1 MEDLLAHI
9 RADAKDLRHEVQKAS
24 RQGRGTSQEI
34 SDFREN
40 ALQSFL
46 QNYFPFPYRIAK
58 GGIRDSRGNK
68 SDSIDCILVN
78 PFHPYTIDSR
88 DKFKIILADGVDAAV
103 EVKPDISR
111 KTELIRGLEQ
121 GLTVKALRRTRTP
134 LLKISSPSEEMV
146 NYSLRTPYFIFATKA
161 KRNILETAEEVT
173 DFYSNEGISSLDQA
187 DAIVVESVGIIANY
201 PVKGLFTWEQ
211 KDTSEK
217 ASKIFERDTGWF
229 FEEWGVDTL
238 AGFLLKLNSAFPARG
253 TLHAP
258 LISEYLRTTQILDIV
273 PLPAELEAKAFYK
286 QQAASKRDGGN

>member
-9 RADAKDLRHEVQKAS
+9 RADAKDLRHEFQKAS

-121 GLTVKALRRTRTP
+121 GLTVKALLPVLPFSRSQVRVKKWSTTLCALP
-134 LLKISSPSEEMV
+134 TLSSPPKQ
-146 NYSLRTPYFIFATKA
+146 R
-161 KRNILETAEEVT
+161 ET
-173 DFYSNEGISSLDQA
+173 F
-187 DAIVVESVGIIANY
+187 
-201 PVKGLFTWEQ
+201 W
-211 KDTSEK
+211 
-217 ASKIFERDTGWF
+217 R
-229 FEEWGVDTL
+229 
-238 AGFLLKLNSAFPARG
+238 
-253 TLHAP
+253 
-258 LISEYLRTTQILDIV
+258 
-273 PLPAELEAKAFYK
+273 LPRK
-286 QQAASKRDGGN
+286 